1 MIHKIKRTTWVF
13 NIITF
18 IQIFIQNAQKI
29 RYMSASDIHI
39 TFSPFSSIP
48 FLDPF
53 SVFIS
58 TTYKYTQVTEKYQ
71 PDMGLY
77 TCMLFISKS
86 EVYFPVCH
94 YFSKSNGRGSQIY
107 YTYKQ
112 PDTCIIQFGVVQEIF
127 FFHSVIS
134 IHSILASFAM

>member
-1 MIHKIKRTTWVF
+1 
-13 NIITF
+13 
-18 IQIFIQNAQKI
+18 
-29 RYMSASDIHI
+29 MSASDIHI
-39 TFSPFSSIP
+39 CMTLSPFSSIP

-58 TTYKYTQVTEKYQ
+58 TTYKYMYTQVTEKYQ

-94 YFSKSNGRGSQIY
+94 YFSKSNGLGSQIY
-107 YTYKQ
+107 YIYKE
-112 PDTCIIQFGVVQEIF
+112 PDTWIIQFGVVQEIIF
-127 FFHSVIS
+127 SVK
-134 IHSILASFAM
+134 SFPFTIF